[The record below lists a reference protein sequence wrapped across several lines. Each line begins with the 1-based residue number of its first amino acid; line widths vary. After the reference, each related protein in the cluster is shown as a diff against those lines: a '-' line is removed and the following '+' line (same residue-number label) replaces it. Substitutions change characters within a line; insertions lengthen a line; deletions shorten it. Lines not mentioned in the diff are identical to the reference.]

1 LSSAASALNSIAGP
15 LLGEI
20 NAALS
25 AAQVPSLITSLSIA
39 ASGGGTSDGVN
50 LSEAAQFLWRLEEL
64 QNKDSVGFAKL
75 TAGAA
80 SQLLQAAQQAIDP
93 MQVSILSSLAEKFQ
107 AASQSGNLSPFS
119 EDASSNPPSSQEGN
133 QNPDQASTAVQ
144 TSSGIAR

>member
-1 LSSAASALNSIAGP
+1 MSSAASALNSIAGP

-39 ASGGGTSDGVN
+39 ASGGGPSDGVDI
-50 LSEAAQFLWRLEEL
+50 SEAAQFLWRLEEL

-93 MQVSILSSLAEKFQ
+93 VQASILSSLAEKFQ

-119 EDASSNPPSSQEGN
+119 EDASSNPPSSQDGN
-133 QNPDQASTAVQ
+133 QNPDQTSTAVE
-144 TSSGIAR
+144 SSGIGS